1 MASLARPTA
10 ARLLLVLTLTSFVFA
25 PGALAQSRTPTP
37 AELRRENEALRERV
51 EQLEAELRTAT
62 DTIQQMRE
70 QMDALSSE
78 LESLRLE
85 LRRSAASA
93 GADTEVPAEP
103 EGPAFAELPEGDP
116 LAAPEAMLATM
127 IESYEQQLEGTPY
140 DTDADYRRYM
150 SLLSRWARLVRS
162 ELRGQAEWVIEITG
176 VVTDS
181 DRRLVVSYRAIDP
194 ASRLPYSDREHELEL
209 PSGIAMRRFRD
220 NPDHDLWLIR
230 GRVLA
235 LPEINPD
242 REAVGFFDIPPFI
255 GPFAEFG
262 FDFRVETF
270 VRVADPE
277 EIAEMRRERE
287 ERERRQ
293 RERND
298 GEDVEVGPTGTDQR
312 RGGNPNR

>member
-1 MASLARPTA
+1 MASHARPTA
-10 ARLLLVLTLTSFVFA
+10 ARLLFMLIVLSCSFA
-25 PGALAQSRTPTP
+25 PAAFAQSRTPTP

-70 QMDALSSE
+70 QMDELSSE

-85 LRRSAASA
+85 LRRNPPAAGEGAQAAS
-93 GADTEVPAEP
+93 PEP
-103 EGPAFAELPEGDP
+103 QGPAFAELPEGDQ
-116 LAAPEAMLATM
+116 LAAPEAMLAIM
-127 IESYEQQLEGTPY
+127 IESYEQELAGASYE
-140 DTDADYRRYM
+140 TDADYRRYM
-150 SLLSRWARLVRS
+150 SLLSKWSRLVRR
-162 ELRGQAEWVIEITG
+162 ELRGQAEWVVEITG

-181 DRRLVVSYRAIDP
+181 DRRLVVSYRVIDP
-194 ASRLPYSDREHELEL
+194 ASRLPYGDREYELEL
-209 PSGIAMRRFRD
+209 PGGIATRRFRD

-235 LPEINPD
+235 MPEINPD
-242 REAVGFFDIPPFI
+242 RETVGFFDIPPFI
-255 GPFAEFG
+255 GSFAEFG

-298 GEDVEVGPTGTDQR
+298 AQDEEVGPTDI
-312 RGGNPNR
+312 